1 MKDPWIRWV
10 FKRFQPNRPM
20 EEAALRTRRL
30 YEVSLQVTKQR
41 KVQVLA
47 EVLVEGARQLMRTE
61 GAFVFLIDSEQAVVN
76 LLVSAGIQIE
86 QDIALGQVRSTGLF
100 GLAYIERE
108 PVSVEAPEQ
117 HPFWKTTPAHRPLA
131 RQLLTVPL
139 IHGETVRGV
148 LTVINKLDTEAF
160 SLEDMDTLSTLAV
173 HAAVAIDNARFVE
186 EVETTA
192 ITDSLTGLYNH
203 REFQKRL
210 MEEME
215 RGKRYGKDFSLLM
228 LDIDHFKVINDTHG
242 HPVGDAV
249 LKEAAKIIK
258 KSVRNVDLPARYGG
272 EEFTVILPETNG
284 EQAKKV
290 AERIRRAIDQSSF
303 AIPDGH
309 PVHMSISVGIA
320 SFPLDADSR
329 EGFITAA
336 DEALYFAKE
345 RGRNRVCSYRDTFK
359 SAIEKDQGK
368 LAELLRDPRMKT
380 IRDLAA
386 LVDAKSPYT
395 RGHTEAVVQYSLQLA
410 EALNFNEKDKRSLK
424 LASLFHNVGMVSIP
438 DTLLNKPGPLS
449 IEEQKIIQAH
459 PGLAQ
464 MLIRESAQLE
474 PILPAILYHHERYDG
489 KGYPNGLEGEEI
501 PLLARVLGVVE
512 AYQAMISIR
521 PYRQKLTPQ
530 QAIEEL
536 KRNSE
541 HQFDPRVVEAF
552 VKLLKGQE

>member
-1 MKDPWIRWV
+1 MNTPWIHKV
-10 FKRFQPNRPM
+10 FKKIQLNRPL
-20 EEAALRTRRL
+20 EETALRTRRL

-47 EVLVEGARQLMRTE
+47 EVLVEGARQLIRTE

-76 LLVSAGIQIE
+76 FLVSAGIQIDR
-86 QDIALGQVRSTGLF
+86 DIVLGQVRSTGLF
-100 GLAYIERE
+100 GLAYIERQ

-117 HPFWKTTPAHRPLA
+117 HPLWKTTPVHRPCA
-131 RQLLTVPL
+131 RQLLSVPL
-139 IHGETVRGV
+139 IHREKVGGV

-160 SLEDMDTLSTLAV
+160 STEDMDTLSTLAV
-173 HAAVAIDNARFVE
+173 YAAVAIDNARFME
-186 EVETTA
+186 EVETIA

-210 MEEME
+210 MEEIE
-215 RGKRYGKDFSLLM
+215 RGKRYGKEFSLLM
-228 LDIDHFKVINDTHG
+228 LDMDHFKVINDTHG

-249 LKEAAKIIK
+249 LKETAKIIK

-272 EEFTVILPETNG
+272 EEFAVILPETSG

-290 AERIRRAIDQSSF
+290 AERIRKAIDQSSF

-309 PVHMSISVGIA
+309 PVHLSISVGIA

-329 EGFITAA
+329 EGLIISA

-345 RGRNRVCSYRDTFK
+345 RGRNKVCSYHETFK
-359 SAIEKDQGK
+359 SAIEKNQGK
-368 LAELLRDPRMKT
+368 LAELLHDPRMKT

-386 LVDAKSPYT
+386 AVDAKSPYT

-410 EALNFNEKDKRSLK
+410 EALNLSEGDQRSLQ
-424 LASLFHNVGMVSIP
+424 LASLFHNIGMVSIP

-459 PGLAQ
+459 PSLAQ

-474 PILPAILYHHERYDG
+474 PVLPAILYHHERYDG

-501 PLLARVLGVVE
+501 PFLARVLGVVE
-512 AYQAMISIR
+512 AYHAMISIR
-521 PYRQKLTPQ
+521 PYRRKLTPQ

-536 KRNSE
+536 KRNSG

-552 VKLLKGQE
+552 VKLLKDQE